1 MRLKPLTQAVL
12 RLCLLL
18 LTAFAGCGGDSSDP
32 TKIEANAKRTVE
44 GDQGSESSGGV
55 ARAEP
60 EIPKGAASDNTAKTS
75 QSKPSKPISDHQR
88 MVGQL
93 ANIHEENQNNPYF
106 EGALARAQQSYAQ
119 AKQSRNPYQA
129 MPALYDLSNEWI
141 QKGQPD
147 KGLET
152 LEELQSIM
160 DFVIARKPGVV
171 NEKMVISTNLA
182 GAIAGIRK
190 GENENCVNCI
200 GGEGCL
206 FPIGP
211 QGVHRRQEGSK
222 IALKYLDVVLKKDPN
237 DMAAIWLLNIAHM
250 TLGSH
255 PEGVPKKYR
264 LPEDRL
270 KSPIDFPRFKNI
282 SSDLNVDT
290 FSHAGGVVVDDFDGD
305 LDFDIFVSSWAT
317 DGQCRFFRNQGDQ
330 GFIDQTEA
338 VGLSGIVGG
347 LNTRQ
352 IDFDN
357 DGDPDILI
365 LRGAWLRTH
374 GRHPNSL
381 LRNDGGDKFV
391 EVAFQT
397 GVAGKDFPTQTA
409 GVADYDL
416 DGDLDLFVGNE
427 GEPDQLFRNDDGVF
441 TDVAAKSGIIGKG
454 YAKGVAW
461 GDVDNDGDPDLYVSN
476 LGEPNQLYQNLGNGS
491 FQPWKGADVGSPRQ
505 SFSCWF
511 FDYDNDGNLDLFVAA
526 YDEGIEQ
533 VAADYFGQRMDVSD
547 HDRLYRGDGKGGFED
562 VTESVGLGRVSQTM
576 GSNFGDLNN
585 DGWLDFYLAT
595 GSPAIEALQPN
606 LMYLNQNA
614 ERFVDVSIAG
624 GFSHLQKGHAIAFA
638 DLDHDGDQDV
648 FAELGGAYQGD
659 AFQNALFQ
667 NPGFDGRW
675 IKLELT
681 GTASNVSAVGARV
694 EVVCNGPTGRRSI
707 HRVVGCGS
715 SFGCNP
721 LRLHVGLGDTTDVVE
736 VLVRWPGQVEPERF
750 SGVQPGGAYE
760 LRESSGQSVEQPLK
774 SITWQLKEPAPN
786 QDSEEDTGKNEPNGQ
801 SDPAAATS
809 PRRTEG
815 A

>member
-1 MRLKPLTQAVL
+1 MGLEPLSRTVL
-12 RLCLLL
+12 RFCLLL
-18 LTAFAGCGGDSSDP
+18 LSAFAGCGSDSLDP
-32 TKIEANAKRTVE
+32 TNIESNTDRSAAGAVTKREPKTPE
-44 GDQGSESSGGV
+44 GSTSENDVPS
-55 ARAEP
+55 
-60 EIPKGAASDNTAKTS
+60 TLL
-75 QSKPSKPISDHQR
+75 KPSEPISDHER
-88 MVGQL
+88 MVRQL
-93 ANIHEENQNNPYF
+93 VTIHEENQNNPYF
-106 EGALARAQQSYAQ
+106 EGALARAQQTYAR
-119 AKQSRNPYQA
+119 AKRMRNPYQA

-147 KGLET
+147 KGLESIK
-152 LEELQSIM
+152 ELKSIM
-160 DFVIARKPGVV
+160 EFVVSRKPEMI
-171 NEKMVISTNLA
+171 NQKMVISTNLA

-211 QGVHRRQEGSK
+211 QGVHRRKEGSK
-222 IALKYLDVVLKKDPN
+222 IALKYLDLVLKEDPN

-255 PEGVPKKYR
+255 PDGVPEKYR

-282 SSDLNVDT
+282 SSDLKVDT

-317 DGQCRFFRNQGDQ
+317 DGQCRYYRNEGDE
-330 GFIDQTEA
+330 GFVDQTEA
-338 VGLSGIVGG
+338 MGLDGIVGG

-352 IDFDN
+352 VDFDN

-381 LRNDGGDKFV
+381 LRNDGGRKFV

-397 GVAGKDFPTQTA
+397 GVAGDDFPTQTA
-409 GVADYDL
+409 GIADYDL

-427 GEPDQLFRNDDGVF
+427 AEPDQLFRNDKGVF
-441 TDVAAKSGIIGKG
+441 TDVAAESGIKGKG

-476 LGEPNQLYQNLGNGS
+476 LGESNQLYQNLGNGK
-491 FQPWKGADVGSPRQ
+491 FEPWSGADVASPRQ

-533 VAADYFGQRMDVSD
+533 VAADYFGKPMAISD

-562 VTESVGLGRVSQTM
+562 VSESVGLGKISHTM

-606 LMYLNQNA
+606 LMYLNQNG
-614 ERFVDVSIAG
+614 EQFVDISIAG

-675 IKLELT
+675 IKLKLT
-681 GTASNVSAVGARV
+681 GTTNNVSAVGARV
-694 EVVCNGPTGRRSI
+694 EVVCDGPDGRRSI

-721 LRLHVGLGDTTDVVE
+721 LRLHVGLGNTAEVVE
-736 VLVRWPGQVEPERF
+736 VLVRWPGQTEPERF
-750 SGVQPGGAYE
+750 AGVQLGRFYE
-760 LRESSGQSVEQPLK
+760 LSESSGQPEEQPLE
-774 SITWQLKEPAPN
+774 SIKWQLKKQSSQSGSQAEQSVETSEPA
-786 QDSEEDTGKNEPNGQ
+786 SEA
-801 SDPAAATS
+801 S
-809 PRRTEG
+809 
-815 A
+815 